1 MLLYVIVMVRDFVTY
16 FVFYFLLFSR
26 EFVHFSIISKFE
38 FFFFFWRHFRN
49 QRKKKCA
56 DCFFFYLFF
65 FCSSLFEHTGGL
77 HAWGDHKS
85 GQLGLGASGIAG
97 TFFNDCFY
105 LP

>member
-38 FFFFFWRHFRN
+38 FFFFFGDIFEIRE
-49 QRKKKCA
+49 KKNVLTV
-56 DCFFFYLFF
+56 FFLSFF

>member
-1 MLLYVIVMVRDFVTY
+1 MILLLTLFFT
-16 FVFYFLLFSR
+16 FYFSPENLF
-26 EFVHFSIISKFE
+26 ISQLFRNLN
-38 FFFFFWRHFRN
+38 FFFFWRHFRN

-56 DCFFFYLFF
+56 DFFFCYLFF

-97 TFFNDCFY
+97 TFFNDCF
-105 LP
+105 